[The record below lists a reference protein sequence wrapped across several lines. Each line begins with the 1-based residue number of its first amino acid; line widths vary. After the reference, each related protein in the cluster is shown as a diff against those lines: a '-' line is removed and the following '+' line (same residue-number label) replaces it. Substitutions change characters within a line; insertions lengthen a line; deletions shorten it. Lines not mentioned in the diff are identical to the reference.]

1 MPSITAPLKI
11 DGRSGGITGYNG
23 DTVWGNTG
31 ILLDV
36 KNNGDI
42 TSESMGGI
50 GGITGINS
58 SGSSITGAENT
69 GLVELKDGGG
79 VKLAVSAVTTTV

>member
-1 MPSITAPLKI
+1 MSAVSLVLTAGVIRNAVNNGTLKI

-42 TSESMGGI
+42 TSEVW
-50 GGITGINS
+50 
-58 SGSSITGAENT
+58 E
-69 GLVELKDGGG
+69 V
-79 VKLAVSAVTTTV
+79 LAG